1 MTTLALERREKFGIG
16 RVLGN
21 SFAVIGRNLG
31 LLIGLAALF
40 SALPAFVLNLLNYRS
55 IDGIEYDDDVIDPM
69 LNTPWIAVVFGLI
82 YFVLAL
88 LFQSALV
95 RATIEDL
102 NGKRPALGD
111 CVRTALRSIL
121 RTLGVAL
128 VVFFAMVLALVAAS
142 LAGVAVPVYGAAI
155 VFLALLIPGAMWLLS
170 VSVSVPVLIQERL
183 GVFGSISRSRAL
195 TKGSRWSILGLLLI
209 LFVAAMAL
217 QFVFGLALGLAFA
230 FTGKLS
236 TPGLIASS
244 IGGTVVSTAVSTLIS
259 VAIAVSYV
267 ELRRVR
273 EGTSVDELAEI
284 FS

>member
-1 MTTLALERREKFGIG
+1 VTTLTLERREKFGIG

-40 SALPAFVLNLLNYRS
+40 SALPAFVLNLWNYRN

-69 LNTPWIAVVFGLI
+69 LNNPWVAVAFGLI

-128 VVFFAMVLALVAAS
+128 VVFLAMVLALVAAS
-142 LAGVAVPVYGAAI
+142 LAGVVVPVYGAVI
-155 VFLALLIPGAMWLLS
+155 VSLVLLIPGAMWLLS

-183 GVFGSISRSRAL
+183 GVFRSISRSRAL
-195 TKGSRWSILGLLLI
+195 TKGSRWSILGVLLI
-209 LFVAAMAL
+209 LFVAAIAL
-217 QFVFGLALGLAFA
+217 QFVFGVALGLAFA
-230 FTGKLS
+230 ITGKLS
-236 TPGLIASS
+236 TPVLIASS
-244 IGGTVVSTAVSTLIS
+244 LGSAIVSTAVSTLIS

-267 ELRRVR
+267 ELRQVK